1 MVSREDLPIDED
13 SNNCIR
19 QAVHSSVGQ
28 IVKSIPIW
36 LSRYSA
42 SFCLANIFKS
52 NVSSRTIIQCDN
64 YKVAISDVFLA
75 KKVPPGLSITDP
87 LLIAVEGLL
96 SVDLA
101 IDHVLVYTDL
111 IAHVEHVGMQVTCV
125 SHHMLQSFLYYRI
138 LSLLKLLLLP
148 KKH

>member
-1 MVSREDLPIDED
+1 MVSREDLSIDED

-28 IVKSIPIW
+28 TVKSMPIW

-52 NVSSRTIIQCDN
+52 NVSSRTIIQCDD
-64 YKVAISDVFLA
+64 YKVAISDIFLA
-75 KKVPPGLSITDP
+75 KKVSPGLGVADP
-87 LLIAVEGLL
+87 LLVAVEGLL

-101 IDHVLVYTDL
+101 IDHILV
-111 IAHVEHVGMQVTCV
+111 
-125 SHHMLQSFLYYRI
+125 
-138 LSLLKLLLLP
+138 
-148 KKH
+148 